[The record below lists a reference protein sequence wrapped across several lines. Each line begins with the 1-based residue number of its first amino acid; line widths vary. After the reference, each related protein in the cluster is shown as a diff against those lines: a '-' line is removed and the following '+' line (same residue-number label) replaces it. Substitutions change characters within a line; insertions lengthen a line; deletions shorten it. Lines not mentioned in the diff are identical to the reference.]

1 MATEPGVCAA
11 CETPLAGRYCHV
23 CGQDCQARPAPLL
36 DMAKEVAT
44 SYSLIDGKLA
54 RTLAVLA
61 VRPGRLLEAYRAGA
75 GSLYIT
81 PLKLFVATTARFL
94 AVLHFSDTRLYQFTW
109 KVVPGQ
115 TVVVAHDPRLGNI
128 EVTGAVEQ
136 ERWLQKN
143 IEPAVDPA
151 VTLALQQAAA
161 AAKTPPER
169 ASLESLIA
177 SNQTDEKLAKRMS
190 DWLPNVLWLLMPLYA
205 TLLIP
210 LFGRR
215 RLFLEHV
222 IFAMWAHAISFVLMM
237 ILSGINSLG
246 ANLWASLLVL
256 PYLAYFTVAGARYYE
271 MSPISVLWRGV
282 VHLTAY
288 VLLVL
293 LPAALAIYVTGVDWD
308 VWWRYTFA

>member
-1 MATEPGVCAA
+1 MATEPGVCGA

-23 CGQDCQARPAPLL
+23 CGQDSQAKPAPLL
-36 DMAKEVAT
+36 AMAKEVAA

-81 PLKLFVATTARFL
+81 PLKLFVATTALFL
-94 AVLHFSDTRLYQFTW
+94 AVLHFSDIPLYQSTW

-115 TVVVAHDPRLGNI
+115 PVVVTRDPHVGNI
-128 EVTGAVEQ
+128 VTGAVEQ
-136 ERWLQKN
+136 LRWLQKR

-161 AAKTPPER
+161 AAKTPAER
-169 ASLESLIA
+169 TSLDALIGSL
-177 SNQTDEKLAKRMS
+177 QTDEKAAKRMS
-190 DWLPNVLWLLMPLYA
+190 DWLPNLLWLLMPLYA

-222 IFAMWAHAISFVLMM
+222 IFAMWAHSISFVLMM
-237 ILSGINSLG
+237 IMAGINSLG
-246 ANLWASLLVL
+246 ADLAPLLIL
-256 PYLAYFTVAGARYYE
+256 PYLAYFTVAAARYYE
-271 MSPISVLWRGV
+271 MSPISALWRGA
-282 VHLTAY
+282 VHLAAY
-288 VLLVL
+288 ALLVL
-293 LPAALAIYVTGVDWD
+293 LPTVLAIMMTVADWG
-308 VWWRYTFA
+308 AILS

>member
-11 CETPLAGRYCHV
+11 CETPLAGRYCHA
-23 CGQDCQARPAPLL
+23 CAQDSQARPAPLL

-44 SYSLIDGKLA
+44 SYSLIDSKLA

-81 PLKLFVATTARFL
+81 PLKLFVATTALLL
-94 AVLHFSDTRLYQFTW
+94 AVLHFSDTPLYQSTW

-115 TVVVAHDPRLGNI
+115 PVVVTRDPLVGNI
-128 EVTGAVEQ
+128 VTGAVERL
-136 ERWLQKN
+136 RWLQKR

-161 AAKTPPER
+161 AAKTPAER
-169 ASLESLIA
+169 TSLEALIG
-177 SNQTDEKLAKRMS
+177 SFQTDEKAAKRMS

-205 TLLIP
+205 TLLAP

-237 ILSGINSLG
+237 IVAGVNSLG
-246 ANLWASLLVL
+246 ADLAPLLIL
-256 PYLAYFTVAGARYYE
+256 PYLAYFTVAAARYYE
-271 MSPISVLWRGV
+271 MSPISALWRGA
-282 VHLTAY
+282 VHLIAY

-293 LPAALAIYVTGVDWD
+293 LPTLLALMMTVADWGVILS
-308 VWWRYTFA
+308 

>member
-1 MATEPGVCAA
+1 MATEPGACAA

-23 CGQDCQARPAPLL
+23 CGQDSQAKPAPLL
-36 DMAKEVAT
+36 AMVKEVAA
-44 SYSLIDGKLA
+44 SYSLINGKLA

-81 PLKLFVATTARFL
+81 PLKLFVATTALFL

-109 KVVPGQ
+109 TVVPGQ
-115 TVVVAHDPRLGNI
+115 PVAVARGPHGGI
-128 EVTGAVEQ
+128 IVTGAVEQ
-136 ERWLQKN
+136 DRLLQKN

-161 AAKTPPER
+161 AAKTPAER
-169 ASLESLIA
+169 TSLESLLA
-177 SNQTDEKLAKRMS
+177 SNQADARLAQRVS

-215 RLFLEHV
+215 RLLLEHV

-237 ILSGINSLG
+237 ILAGINGLG
-246 ANLWASLLVL
+246 ANLPAALLIL
-256 PYLAYFTVAGARYYE
+256 PYLAYFTVAAARYYE
-271 MSPISVLWRGV
+271 MRPISALWRGA

-293 LPAALAIYVTGVDWD
+293 LPMMVAILMTVSDWGLILS
-308 VWWRYTFA
+308 

>member
-11 CETPLAGRYCHV
+11 CETPLAGRYCHA
-23 CGQDCQARPAPLL
+23 CGQDSQAKPAPLR
-36 DMAKEVAT
+36 DMAMEVAN

-81 PLKLFVATTARFL
+81 PLKLFVATTALLL
-94 AVLHFSDTRLYQFTW
+94 AVLHFSDTRLYQSTW
-109 KVVPGQ
+109 KIVPGQ
-115 TVVVAHDPRLGNI
+115 PVVVTRDPGVGNI
-128 EVTGAVEQ
+128 VTGAVEQ
-136 ERWLQKN
+136 SRWLQKN

-169 ASLESLIA
+169 TSLEAVIA
-177 SNQTDEKLAKRMS
+177 GIQTDEKAAKRMS

-222 IFAMWAHAISFVLMM
+222 IFAMWAHAISFVMMM
-237 ILSGINSLG
+237 ILAGINSLG
-246 ANLWASLLVL
+246 GNLPAYLLIL
-256 PYLAYFTVAGARYYE
+256 PYLAYFTVAAARYYE
-271 MSPISVLWRGV
+271 MSPISALWRGV
-282 VHLTAY
+282 VHLTTY
-288 VLLVL
+288 VLLVF
-293 LPAALAIYVTGVDWD
+293 LPMVVVIMMTVADWGVILP
-308 VWWRYTFA
+308 

>member
-1 MATEPGVCAA
+1 
-11 CETPLAGRYCHV
+11 
-23 CGQDCQARPAPLL
+23 
-36 DMAKEVAT
+36 MAKEVAA

-81 PLKLFVATTARFL
+81 PLKLFVATTALFL
-94 AVLHFSDTRLYQFTW
+94 AVLHFSDTRLYQSTW

-115 TVVVAHDPRLGNI
+115 PVVVTRDPRVGNI
-128 EVTGAVEQ
+128 VTGAVEQ
-136 ERWLQKN
+136 SRWLQKN
-143 IEPAVDPA
+143 IELAVDPA
-151 VTLALQQAAA
+151 VTLALQAAAA

-169 ASLESLIA
+169 TSLESLIA

-222 IFAMWAHAISFVLMM
+222 IFAMWAHAISFLLMM
-237 ILSGINSLG
+237 ILAGINSLG
-246 ANLWASLLVL
+246 ANLRADLLIL
-256 PYLAYFTVAGARYYE
+256 PYLAYFTVAAARYYE
-271 MSPISVLWRGV
+271 MRPISALWRGV

-288 VLLVL
+288 ALLAL
-293 LPAALAIYVTGVDWD
+293 LPMVIAIYATVFDWGTS
-308 VWWRYTFA
+308 VP

>member
-11 CETPLAGRYCHV
+11 CETPLAGRYCHA
-23 CGQDCQARPAPLL
+23 CGQDSQARPAPLL
-36 DMAKEVAT
+36 AMAKEVVT

-81 PLKLFVATTARFL
+81 PLKLFVATTALFL

-115 TVVVAHDPRLGNI
+115 TVVVTRDPHMGNI
-128 EVTGAVEQ
+128 VTGAVEQ
-136 ERWLQKN
+136 GRWLQKR

-161 AAKTPPER
+161 AAKTPAER
-169 ASLESLIA
+169 TSLAAVIA
-177 SNQTDEKLAKRMS
+177 GNPTEEKLAQRMS

-237 ILSGINSLG
+237 ILAGINSLG
-246 ANLWASLLVL
+246 PNLPAALLIL

-293 LPAALAIYVTGVDWD
+293 LPVALAIYMTVVDWGV
-308 VWWRYTFA
+308 VWS

>member
-11 CETPLAGRYCHV
+11 CETPLAGRYCHA
-23 CGQDCQARPAPLL
+23 CGQDSQARPAPLL

-81 PLKLFVATTARFL
+81 PLKLFVATTALFL

-115 TVVVAHDPRLGNI
+115 TVMVTRDPRVGNI
-128 EVTGAVEQ
+128 VTGAVQ
-136 ERWLQKN
+136 QNRWLQKR

-161 AAKTPPER
+161 AAKTPAER
-169 ASLESLIA
+169 TSLASVIA
-177 SNQTDEKLAKRMS
+177 GNPTEEKMAQRMS

-237 ILSGINSLG
+237 TLAGINSLG
-246 ANLWASLLVL
+246 ANLPAVLLIL
-256 PYLAYFTVAGARYYE
+256 PYLAYFTVAAARYYE
-271 MSPISVLWRGV
+271 MSPISALWRGV

-293 LPAALAIYVTGVDWD
+293 LPVALAIYMTVVDWGV
-308 VWWRYTFA
+308 VWS